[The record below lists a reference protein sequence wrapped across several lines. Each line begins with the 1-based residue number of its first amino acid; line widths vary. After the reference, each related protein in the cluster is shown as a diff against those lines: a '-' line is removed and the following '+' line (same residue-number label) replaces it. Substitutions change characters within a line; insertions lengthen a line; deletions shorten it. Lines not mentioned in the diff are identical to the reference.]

1 MVFSIMEV
9 MIKETEIHNVAQKV
23 IQNYKPERIYLFG
36 SFAWGK
42 PTADSDVDL
51 FIVKE
56 TQERKFD
63 RQLKVRRII
72 NGSLPVD
79 ILVYNNKELQERLA
93 LGDFFV
99 KTILEKGKL
108 LYDGSTN

>member
-1 MVFSIMEV
+1 
-9 MIKETEIHNVAQKV
+9 MIKRSEIKRVVQKIV
-23 IQNYKPERIYLFG
+23 DNYQPERIFLFG

-42 PTADSDVDL
+42 PTIDSDVDL

-56 TQERKFD
+56 TNERKFD

-72 NGSLPVD
+72 SGDLPVD
-79 ILVYNNKELQERLA
+79 VVVYNKSEIQERLD

-99 KTILEKGKL
+99 GNILTKGRV
-108 LYDGSTN
+108 LYDSSTN